1 VGIEAESP
9 LKSADKFTRWVLPLT
24 LFCGALVVGTGCPQG
39 PDDLLD
45 RVRGLHARN
54 QYAETLEDLRTLM
67 DEDPTDLEVNYL
79 FGKSLMHTGEP
90 SLAIWPLRRAVKSS
104 AYAFDAGML
113 LAQAAL
119 DSRTPEDSIDAVDFA
134 LAAQPDNVEALALR
148 AHAKLKLALH
158 AEALADVERALEL
171 HPGNFAI
178 FVPRV
183 LVLLEFQR
191 VDEAEAVLDAEKQS
205 VETAD
210 DQLGE
215 EIQARLC
222 LTNAAF
228 AFEGG
233 DHKSA
238 EVMYADC
245 LDAYPTHRLVVRQA
259 VDFYDAIGQQ
269 ERATALLRRTFEQTR
284 ATHFGYALS
293 RRVRRLGDEE
303 KAIPPPVREA
313 REGTGEA

>member
-1 VGIEAESP
+1 
-9 LKSADKFTRWVLPLT
+9 
-24 LFCGALVVGTGCPQG
+24 
-39 PDDLLD
+39 
-45 RVRGLHARN
+45 
-54 QYAETLEDLRTLM
+54 M
-67 DEDPTDLEVNYL
+67 DEDPTDPEVNYL

-113 LAQAAL
+113 LAQATL
-119 DSRTPEDSIDAVDFA
+119 DSRTPEDSIVAVDFA

-148 AHAKLKLALH
+148 AHAKLKVARH
-158 AEALADVERALEL
+158 AEALADVERAVEL
-171 HPGNFAI
+171 DPGNFAI

-191 VDEAEAVLDAEKQS
+191 VDEAEAVLDAEEHS
-205 VETAD
+205 EETAD
-210 DQLGE
+210 DPLGE

-228 AFEGG
+228 AFGSG
-233 DHKSA
+233 DRKSA

-245 LDAYPTHRLVVRQA
+245 LDAYPTYQLVVLQV

-269 ERATALLRRTFEQTR
+269 ERATALLRRTFEETR

-293 RRVRRLGDEE
+293 RRVRRLGDE
-303 KAIPPPVREA
+303 KQSISPPFREVS
-313 REGTGEA
+313 ETIGEA